1 VRLFYLHIPMKDEAM
16 AMRAVFDGKDL
27 IGVKIFDGK
36 TEIFIP
42 KNRILP
48 TIFVMMTELVENDE

>member
-1 VRLFYLHIPMKDEAM
+1 MKDEAM
-16 AMRAVFDGKDL
+16 AMCAVFDGKDL
-27 IGVKIFDGK
+27 IGVKILDGNA
-36 TEIFIP
+36 EIFIP